1 MSNQTFTF
9 TREQLAQLL
18 EGTINLYIEYVDK
31 YETEDALAV
40 IRATS
45 ETMYGIE
52 TMYEISVTDEE
63 LNDIG
68 RDEMTV

>member
-1 MSNQTFTF
+1 MSKQTFTF
-9 TREQLAQLL
+9 TREQLTQLL

-45 ETMYGIE
+45 ETMYGI
-52 TMYEISVTDEE
+52 SVTDEE

-68 RDEMTV
+68 QDEMTV

>member
-45 ETMYGIE
+45 ETMYGI
-52 TMYEISVTDEE
+52 SVTDEE

-68 RDEMTV
+68 QDEVTV